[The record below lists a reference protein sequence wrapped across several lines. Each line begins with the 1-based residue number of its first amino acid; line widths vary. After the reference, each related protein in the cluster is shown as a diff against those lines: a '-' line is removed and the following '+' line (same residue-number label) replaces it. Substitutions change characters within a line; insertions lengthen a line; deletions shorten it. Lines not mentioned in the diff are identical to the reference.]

1 MLRRFYCPE
10 YFISKTNHIKLDNN
24 PSWKNDY
31 INKIIVLYDDNQ
43 EAIVN
48 VLDIQK
54 TQSYVFLRIKEISF
68 DLDSVDNFVF
78 DLDGTLLNKKS
89 MLSNEQLQ
97 SLNTLKSLNKKIIIS
112 TGRPWFTAKNMIKD
126 IPTNL
131 PISFANGSIIKHN
144 NEVIKYFNIHQ
155 ETGINLYK
163 KLVEWEYDFLVYTPD
178 KIYGYNTNKTDFF
191 INKKY
196 PERIGNEN
204 YAEGNFS
211 LEINNWTFCKFL
223 VIRRSNDETK
233 WNELLK
239 YIKKQSQ
246 LYGVISEE
254 PYLDVMGINASK
266 GNSLTWLSKEYN
278 LDLNKTICFGDAEN
292 DETMFNV
299 AKFSGLTSN
308 CFESVKNKA
317 IFNLGD
323 NDTNWLNDFIKKY
336 NKKDQI

>member
-10 YFISKTNHIKLDNN
+10 YFINKTNHIKLDNN

-112 TGRPWFTAKNMIKD
+112 TGRPWFTAENIIKD

-196 PERIGNEN
+196 PERIGNKN

-211 LEINNWTFCKFL
+211 LEINNWIFCKFL
-223 VIRRSNDETK
+223 VIRRSNDKNKMK
-233 WNELLK
+233 WIIK
-239 YIKKQSQ
+239 VYKKTISIIWSYIRRT
-246 LYGVISEE
+246 LFRCYGV
-254 PYLDVMGINASK
+254 
-266 GNSLTWLSKEYN
+266 
-278 LDLNKTICFGDAEN
+278 
-292 DETMFNV
+292 
-299 AKFSGLTSN
+299 
-308 CFESVKNKA
+308 
-317 IFNLGD
+317 
-323 NDTNWLNDFIKKY
+323 
-336 NKKDQI
+336 